1 MRSIQ
6 AMAARARREC
16 DTNGLPAGEYTYS
29 DPLKIENR
37 YQSEADGIREQYG
50 SIANW
55 REWDRL
61 AFAEINTGKTLFC
74 SDIRALTG
82 IPLTESPS
90 KAIEAL
96 DQSKYLVK
104 VRW

>member
-1 MRSIQ
+1 MSTIQ
-6 AMAARARREC
+6 NMAARARREC
-16 DTNGLPAGEYTYS
+16 DINGLPAGEYIYS
-29 DPLKIENR
+29 DPLKAKENE
-37 YQSEADGIREQYG
+37 SGAISEQYG

-61 AFAEINTGKTLFC
+61 EFSEANTGKTLFH

-82 IPLTESPS
+82 VLLTESPS

-96 DQSKYLVK
+96 DQSKYLIR